1 MASKRI
7 KSVKPVKPKIRPK
20 AKREI
25 EKAQEANK
33 EVPKSDRVMQDFLQR
48 LQEVKKLYEI
58 NQIAINLLVPSAKV
72 ESWLK
77 GNDRPKKTIVPVLN
91 NVLQYLLRSY
101 EKAPRG
107 EAEEA

>member
-7 KSVKPVKPKIRPK
+7 KSVKPIKPKVRPK

-25 EKAQEANK
+25 EKAEK
-33 EVPKSDRVMQDFLQR
+33 EVPKGDRVMQDFLQR
-48 LQEVKKLYEI
+48 LQEARRYYEI
-58 NQIAINLLVPSAKV
+58 DQIAVNFLVPSVKV

-77 GNDRPKKTIVPVLN
+77 GDDCPKKTIVPVLN
-91 NVLQYLLRSY
+91 NVLRYLLRSY
-101 EKAPRG
+101 EQAPRG